1 MVRKCEMWHS
11 SHGPSC
17 GPLMGHG
24 KCQKCQVSVSS
35 HMSFALG
42 RLMRFLLY
50 DTYYCRQHNNI
61 DRSPSLMKVTPSSAL
76 IAFCLSSKHC
86 IQRRHRHQGCVFFLR
101 AAPNEPT
108 STDSNQP
115 INPKSPSA
123 EDKKDWFV
131 DGRERRADL
140 KLSLG

>member
-1 MVRKCEMWHS
+1 MAFLSRTLLWS
-11 SHGPSC
+11 THGTWE
-17 GPLMGHG
+17 
-24 KCQKCQVSVSS
+24 VSEVSS
-35 HMSFALG
+35 VMCHLMHEFCCWAAL
-42 RLMRFLLY
+42 LRFLLY